1 MDEDK
6 KVGRKQR
13 PAPPQFD
20 ELYIELVNGN
30 MNRVQACRIL
40 ECSNAQLNV
49 WLLQQHLQLM
59 EDKIAQLK
67 AENKQLKL
75 DKATLERQVIKL
87 EIMNNKNRSD
97 E

>member
-6 KVGRKQR
+6 RPGRKQR
-13 PAPPQFD
+13 PAPPQFK
-20 ELYIELVNGN
+20 ELYIELISGN

-59 EDKIAQLK
+59 QDKIDKLE
-67 AENKQLKL
+67 AENKQLKQ

-87 EIMNNKNRSD
+87 QIMSGDKNA
-97 E
+97 